1 MRLASKILLLSTSIS
16 LSVGIGSALWGGALI
31 EKALINNLAEQGR
44 YIASALSEAYAT
56 DITHGNVIPIQEGIR
71 HISKERESV
80 SYIYMVNFNNKLL
93 AHTFKQGFPDEI
105 ANIWQE
111 EPAVLQQTSFFD
123 LASGEQFIE
132 IRHPIIRGL
141 PGMVHI
147 GLVQTHVREQV
158 EEIRLRIMTIAL
170 LIALIGAAIGTG
182 LSRRFTQPLNT
193 LTSLIDQYRQGEI
206 PQFDKINIKKGGLE
220 LRALS
225 HAFENMIHERI
236 EFESGLQRAAIVF
249 DNTLE
254 GIFITDKN
262 SIIMSTNQAFSNI
275 TGYRKEDVIGKT
287 PRIMKSDYHDQKF
300 YDDFWASI
308 KEKGAWQGE
317 IWNRRKDG
325 GIFPSWQT
333 VTAVK
338 DNQDNISHFVSV
350 FSDIT
355 EKKMTEE
362 HIQHLAHH
370 DALTNLPNRLLFNER
385 LGQAIKHA
393 GRNKKIVALL
403 FLDLDRFKN
412 INDSLGHPAGDDI
425 LQKISQRLLEQV
437 RGEDTVA
444 RLGGDEFTILLDS
457 LDCDQD
463 AILVAQKVLDA
474 FAAPFPIRGHQL
486 SLTVSIGIGLY
497 PQDGTNVDTLLRNAD
512 AAMYRAKEQG
522 KNNYQFYT
530 QELTNNAFERVS
542 IENKL
547 RLAIK
552 CGELQLHYQPQLSLN
567 DNKIVGVEALL
578 RWNHPQDGMIS
589 PAKFIP
595 VTEETG
601 LIVEIGEW
609 ALRTACHQA
618 KQWIDNNVP
627 FGSMAVNISGIQVQ
641 RSDIVATVAKALE
654 ESGLP
659 PERLELEI
667 TESIIM
673 HDTEQAIKIMEALR
687 ALGVSLSI
695 DDFGTGYSSLSALQQ
710 FPISTLKID
719 QSFVRNVVSNPDD
732 ATIVD
737 TIIQMGRNM
746 DMDVVAEG
754 VEDEAQLVFLQ
765 KLGCTYVQG
774 LLFGDPMSSDNYLEL
789 LLAQADGTDTY
800 RTLFA

>member
-695 DDFGTGYSSLSALQQ
+695 DDFGTGYSSLSYLKRL
-710 FPISTLKID
+710 PLHKLKID
-719 QSFVRNVVSNPDD
+719 QSFVRDIPGDNNDE
-732 ATIVD
+732 AIVCA
-737 TIIQMGRNM
+737 IIGLGKSLQL
-746 DMDVVAEG
+746 DVIAEG
-754 VEDEAQLVFLQ
+754 VELIEQQEFLHFH
-765 KLGCTYVQG
+765 GCREVQG
-774 LLFGDPMSSDNYLEL
+774 YLHSRPL
-789 LLAQADGTDTY
+789 DAD
-800 RTLFA
+800 TLTNWLTHYSEQFS